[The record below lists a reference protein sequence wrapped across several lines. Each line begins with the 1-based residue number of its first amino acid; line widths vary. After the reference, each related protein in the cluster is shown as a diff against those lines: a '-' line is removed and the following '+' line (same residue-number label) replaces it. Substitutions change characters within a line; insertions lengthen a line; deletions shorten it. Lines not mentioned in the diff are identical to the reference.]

1 MLSLISCSHSCP
13 HLVHRGRME
22 RSKALQVAM
31 KPINRTSNKGNAWQ
45 VGAWGFQGLQKI
57 DWIRNRSDK
66 SFKEKYVRVAL
77 ENAYA
82 SEFEEK
88 EENSTKSQ
96 NFLWKKLKAFYE
108 FTRPSAV
115 VLNVI
120 LVTTSSLLPVQ
131 TIKELSPALFAE
143 IFKVV
148 VATTSMFVY
157 IAGVNQLNDVEID
170 KINKPYLPLA
180 SGDFSIEA
188 GVAITFAALSMSLV
202 MGIMS
207 SPALFSAILIC
218 VLTATMH
225 AIDLPLLRW
234 KKRPYVAI
242 ISNVIMIMGHVLALF
257 AHIQKYVLGKPMMI
271 TRSLVFAMAT
281 SGIFFTIITMFKDI
295 PDEEGDKEHGIQS
308 LSLKLGKKNV
318 FWLCINMLLMA
329 YGAAVVVGVTSSSLL
344 SRLITIIGHF
354 LLASL
359 VLLRAQSIDLN
370 NNASTTSFYMFIWQL
385 YCVGCFLPLF
395 VR

>member
-1 MLSLISCSHSCP
+1 
-13 HLVHRGRME
+13 ME

-31 KPINRTSNKGNAWQ
+31 KPINRTSNKGNAWK

-57 DWIRNRSDK
+57 DWIRNSSDK

-88 EENSTKSQ
+88 EEDSTKSQ
-96 NFLWKKLKAFYE
+96 NFLWKKLKAFYA
-108 FTRPSAV
+108 FTRPYAV
-115 VLNVI
+115 VVNVI
-120 LVTTSSLLPVQ
+120 LATTISLLPVQ

-188 GVAITFAALSMSLV
+188 GVAITFAALSTSLV

-257 AHIQKYVLGKPMMI
+257 THIQKYVLGKPMMI

-318 FWLCINMLLMA
+318 FWLCINMLLMSC
-329 YGAAVVVGVTSSSLL
+329 GAAVVVGATSSSLL

-370 NNASTTSFYMFIWQL
+370 NKASTTSFYLFIWQL
-385 YCVGCFLPLF
+385 FCVGCFLPLF